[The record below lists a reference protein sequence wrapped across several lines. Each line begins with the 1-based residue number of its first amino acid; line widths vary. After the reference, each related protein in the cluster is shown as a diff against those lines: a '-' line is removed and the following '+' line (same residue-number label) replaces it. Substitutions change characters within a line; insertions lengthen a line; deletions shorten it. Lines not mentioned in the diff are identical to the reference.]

1 MIAFD
6 NLPLSLYRLSVGPSY
21 SIDTASSTS
30 LIALH
35 QGFKLIKDGACEN
48 CIVAGVD
55 LVLNPTVSLMFQNLN
70 MLSPGGKC
78 RSFDAEGIHPGI

>member
-1 MIAFD
+1 MI
-6 NLPLSLYRLSVGPSY
+6 LTKIYRFPGPSY

-35 QGFKLIKDGACEN
+35 QGFKLIQDGVCEN
-48 CIVAGVD
+48 AIVCGVD
-55 LVLNPTVSLMFQNLN
+55 LVMNPVVSLMFQHLN

-78 RSFDAEGIHPGI
+78 RSFDAEGIPKDL